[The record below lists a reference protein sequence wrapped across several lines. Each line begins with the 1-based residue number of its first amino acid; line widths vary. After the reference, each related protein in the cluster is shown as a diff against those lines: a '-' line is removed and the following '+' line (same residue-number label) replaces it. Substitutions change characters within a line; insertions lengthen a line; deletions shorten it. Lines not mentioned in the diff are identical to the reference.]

1 MMAAYLLLVPGCGAN
16 KEKMQTFVD
25 GYLGVVNKLQS
36 KPEIGQ
42 QGREAYTTY
51 ASSGYTDLESAEKAK
66 KSYEDTLKL
75 DKECLVELDALE
87 KPDEDAEWIAD
98 GLYKGVQTIDN
109 SNTEFKNDL
118 EMARDQTVEERSA
131 TAQNIQPK
139 MDLWKEGLEKIIESM
154 GSLDDY
160 VKNNGLEGA
169 SEIQEWLDTFNEELE
184 MFKQYTSE

>member
-1 MMAAYLLLVPGCGAN
+1 
-16 KEKMQTFVD
+16 MQTFVD